1 MHQLIQGDCLDVL
14 QSIDRVTTLLAD
26 PPDNIGLRY
35 NAYRDCCPDTDYIDL
50 LRKWLHAFVEKAKT
64 VWFSYNSRWTFHV
77 GRIVTELEDRY
88 GKLIEAKPCVQTFTF
103 GQHNH
108 NDLVNNHR
116 PLLRLRWRGTGGYTK
131 VDEG

>member
-1 MHQLIQGDCLDVL
+1 MNGHGRHAKQSVRRPNEMHQLIQGDCLDVL

-35 NAYRDCCPDTDYIDL
+35 NAYRDRCPDTDYIDL

-77 GRIVTELEDRY
+77 G
-88 GKLIEAKPCVQTFTF
+88 P
-103 GQHNH
+103 
-108 NDLVNNHR
+108 HR
-116 PLLRLRWRGTGGYTK
+116 NRTGGPIRK
-131 VDEG
+131 VDRGQALCPDIYIWTTQP